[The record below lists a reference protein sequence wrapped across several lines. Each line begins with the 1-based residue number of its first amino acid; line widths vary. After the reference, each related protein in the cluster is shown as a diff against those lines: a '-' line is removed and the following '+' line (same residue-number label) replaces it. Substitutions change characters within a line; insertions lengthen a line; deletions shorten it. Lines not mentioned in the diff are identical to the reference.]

1 MSEYKTIYRLMNL
14 KRRQVISHGLQSM
27 GSLGVLY
34 LLLTESELVQAN
46 SGAKLLGVRIWPSED
61 YTRITLESDKTLP
74 ISHQLLSGPDR
85 LVVDIDGLELNPTLK
100 DLVAKVKP
108 NDPYVAQIRVGQFQ
122 PTVVRLVFDLK
133 EVVKPQLF
141 TLEPIAEYQY
151 RLIFDLYPTN
161 PPDPLMQLVKESAR
175 KEKLLAEE
183 QAKSPKGTATEEDP
197 ITAFAKKDA
206 ASSKKGSP
214 STTQQIPQS
223 PQSASTTNTQ
233 RIPFK
238 RLITVALDPGHGGED
253 PGAIGARG
261 SHEKNIVLAI
271 AKRLKNKIDQEVS
284 MRPFLTRDGD
294 YFVPL
299 HRRVFKARQV
309 EADLFISIHADAF
322 IQPHARGASVFALS
336 QQGATSSAARWMA
349 NKENASDLI
358 GGINIKTKDKQVAHL
373 LLDMSTTAQIND
385 SLQVGNSVL
394 RNIGNF
400 APLHKN
406 RVEQAGFAVLKAPD
420 IPSILI
426 ETAFISNPQ
435 EEKKLNDETYQER
448 IAEAIL
454 AGIKDYFAK
463 NPPMARRG

>member
-1 MSEYKTIYRLMNL
+1 MNQSMNP
-14 KRRQVISHGLQSM
+14 KRREMISQGLQSM

-46 SGAKLLGVRIWPSED
+46 SGTKLLGVRIWPSED
-61 YTRITLESDKTLP
+61 YTRITLESDKALP
-74 ISHQLLSGPDR
+74 ISHQLLTGPDR

-133 EVVKPQLF
+133 EAVKPQLF

-175 KEKLLAEE
+175 KEKLLSEE
-183 QAKSPKGTATEEDP
+183 QAKSQKGLPLEDDP
-197 ITAFAKKDA
+197 IAAFAKKDTA
-206 ASSKKGSP
+206 PGKKGGA
-214 STTQQIPQS
+214 STTQKS
-223 PQSASTTNTQ
+223 PQSSPSASTANTQ

-261 SHEKNIVLAI
+261 SHEKNIVLSI
-271 AKRLKNKIDQEVS
+271 AKRLKNKIDQEDS

-322 IQPHARGASVFALS
+322 IQPHAKGASVFALS

-435 EEKKLNDETYQER
+435 EEKKLNDENYQER
-448 IAEAIL
+448 IADAIL

-463 NPPMARRG
+463 NPPVARRG

>member
-1 MSEYKTIYRLMNL
+1 MNP
-14 KRRQVISHGLQSM
+14 KRRQVISKGLRSM

-61 YTRITLESDKTLP
+61 YTRITLESDKALP
-74 ISHQLLSGPDR
+74 ISHQLLTGPDR

-133 EVVKPQLF
+133 EAVKPQLF

-183 QAKSPKGTATEEDP
+183 QAKNPKGMATEEDP
-197 ITAFAKKDA
+197 IAAFAKKDTGP
-206 ASSKKGSP
+206 SKKAGP
-214 STTQQIPQS
+214 STTRQS
-223 PQSASTTNTQ
+223 PQSPPSASTANTQ

-261 SHEKNIVLAI
+261 SHEKNIVLSI
-271 AKRLKNKIDQEVS
+271 AKRLKDKIDQEDA

-322 IQPHARGASVFALS
+322 IQPHAKGASVFALS

>member
-1 MSEYKTIYRLMNL
+1 
-14 KRRQVISHGLQSM
+14 
-27 GSLGVLY
+27 
-34 LLLTESELVQAN
+34 
-46 SGAKLLGVRIWPSED
+46 
-61 YTRITLESDKTLP
+61 
-74 ISHQLLSGPDR
+74 
-85 LVVDIDGLELNPTLK
+85 VVDIDGLELNPTLK

-133 EVVKPQLF
+133 EAVKPQLF

-183 QAKSPKGTATEEDP
+183 RAKAQKGLPAEDDP
-197 ITAFAKKDA
+197 IAAFAKKDTA
-206 ASSKKGSP
+206 PGKKGGP
-214 STTQQIPQS
+214 STTQQS
-223 PQSASTTNTQ
+223 PQSAQSASAATTQ

-253 PGAIGARG
+253 PGAIGTRG
-261 SHEKNIVLAI
+261 SYEKNIVLSI
-271 AKRLKNKIDQEVS
+271 AKRLKNKIDQEDS

-322 IQPHARGASVFALS
+322 IQPHAKGASVFALS

-373 LLDMSTTAQIND
+373 LLEPRRRSTILYGLVTRYFAI
-385 SLQVGNSVL
+385 LVTL
-394 RNIGNF
+394 RN
-400 APLHKN
+400 
-406 RVEQAGFAVLKAPD
+406 
-420 IPSILI
+420 
-426 ETAFISNPQ
+426 FIRTEWS
-435 EEKKLNDETYQER
+435 KRTLR
-448 IAEAIL
+448 S
-454 AGIKDYFAK
+454 
-463 NPPMARRG
+463 

>member
-1 MSEYKTIYRLMNL
+1 MQMDP
-14 KRRQVISHGLQSM
+14 KRRLVLEHGLKSM
-27 GSLGVLY
+27 GSLGVLVV
-34 LLLTESELVQAN
+34 LLTESELVGAN
-46 SGAKLLGVRIWPSED
+46 TSAKLIGVRIWPSDD
-61 YTRITLESDKTLP
+61 YTRITLESDQALP

-85 LVVDIDGLELNPTLK
+85 LVVDIEGLQLNPTLK

-133 EVVKPQLF
+133 EAVKPQLF
-141 TLEPIAEYQY
+141 TLDPVAEYQY
-151 RLIFDLYPTN
+151 RLVFDLYPTN
-161 PPDPLMQLVKESAR
+161 PPDPLMQLVRESAK
-175 KEKLLAEE
+175 KEKLLLEA
-183 QAKSPKGTATEEDP
+183 QSKKDDDP
-197 ITAFAKKDA
+197 IAAFAKSGSMPGSKPSAPPAIAGKANDP
-206 ASSKKGSP
+206 ASI
-214 STTQQIPQS
+214 Q
-223 PQSASTTNTQ
+223 Q

-238 RLITVALDPGHGGED
+238 RLVTIAVDPGHGGED

-261 SHEKNIVLAI
+261 SYEKNIVLSI
-271 AKRLKNKIDQEVS
+271 AKRLKNKIDQENS
-284 MRPFLTRDGD
+284 MRPFLTREGD

-299 HRRVFKARQV
+299 HRRVSKARQV

-349 NKENASDLI
+349 NKENSSDLI
-358 GGINIKTKDKQVAHL
+358 GGINIKVKDKQVAHL

-385 SLQVGNSVL
+385 SLKVGNSVL
-394 RNIGNF
+394 RNIGDF

-406 RVEQAGFAVLKAPD
+406 KVEQAGFAVLKAPD

-435 EEKKLNDETYQER
+435 EEKRLNDEGYQER

-454 AGIKDYFAK
+454 AGIKDYFSR
-463 NPPMARRG
+463 NPPVARRG

>member
-1 MSEYKTIYRLMNL
+1 MNP
-14 KRRQVISHGLQSM
+14 KRRSVLQRGLQSI
-27 GSLGVLY
+27 GSFGVLY

-61 YTRITLESDKTLP
+61 YTRITLESDQALP
-74 ISHQLLSGPDR
+74 ISHQVLTGPDR

-133 EVVKPQLF
+133 EAVKPQLF
-141 TLEPIAEYQY
+141 TLEPVAEYRY

-161 PPDPLMQLVKESAR
+161 PPDPLMQLVKESAK
-175 KEKLLAEE
+175 KEKLLTEE
-183 QAKSPKGTATEEDP
+183 RAKGQKGTAANEDP
-197 ITAFAKKDA
+197 NDPIAAFAKKD
-206 ASSKKGSP
+206 
-214 STTQQIPQS
+214 IPATAKTG
-223 PQSASTTNTQ
+223 PGTGTQ

-261 SHEKNIVLAI
+261 SYEKHIVLAI
-271 AKRLKNKIDQEVS
+271 AKRLENKIDQEDA

-309 EADLFISIHADAF
+309 EADLFVSIHADAF
-322 IQPHARGASVFALS
+322 IQPHAKGASVFALS

-385 SLQVGNSVL
+385 SLRVGNSVL
-394 RNIGNF
+394 RNIGSF

-406 RVEQAGFAVLKAPD
+406 KVEQAGFAVLKAPD

-435 EEKKLNDETYQER
+435 EEKRLNSEAYQEQ
-448 IAEAIL
+448 IADAIL
-454 AGIKDYFAK
+454 AGIKDYFSK
-463 NPPMARRG
+463 NPPVARRG

>member
-1 MSEYKTIYRLMNL
+1 MR
-14 KRRQVISHGLQSM
+14 
-27 GSLGVLY
+27 SLGVLY

-46 SGAKLLGVRIWPSED
+46 AGAKLLGVRIWPSED
-61 YTRITLESDKTLP
+61 YTRITLESDQALP
-74 ISHQLLSGPDR
+74 ISHQLLTGPDR

-133 EVVKPQLF
+133 EAVKPQLF
-141 TLEPIAEYQY
+141 TLEPVAEYRY

-161 PPDPLMQLVKESAR
+161 PPDPLMQLVKESAK
-175 KEKLLAEE
+175 KERLLAEE
-183 QAKSPKGTATEEDP
+183 RAKTPKSTSTEEDP
-197 ITAFAKKDA
+197 IAAFAKKD
-206 ASSKKGSP
+206 P
-214 STTQQIPQS
+214 PTTPKTG
-223 PQSASTTNTQ
+223 PGTGAQ
-233 RIPFK
+233 RTPFK

-261 SHEKNIVLAI
+261 SYEKNIVLSI
-271 AKRLKNKIDQEVS
+271 AKRLKNKIDQEDA

-299 HRRVFKARQV
+299 HRRVYKARQV
-309 EADLFISIHADAF
+309 EADLFVSIHADAF
-322 IQPHARGASVFALS
+322 IQPHAKGASVFALS

-385 SLQVGNSVL
+385 SLRVGNSVL
-394 RNIGNF
+394 RNIGSF

-406 RVEQAGFAVLKAPD
+406 KVEQAGFAVLKAPD

-435 EEKKLNDETYQER
+435 EEKRLNSEDYQEQ
-448 IAEAIL
+448 IADAIL
-454 AGIKDYFAK
+454 AGIKDYFSK
-463 NPPMARRG
+463 NPPVARRG

>member
-1 MSEYKTIYRLMNL
+1 MNP
-14 KRRQVISHGLQSM
+14 KRRQAIQTGLKTMS
-27 GSLGVLY
+27 SLGVLY
-34 LLLTESELVQAN
+34 VLLTECELVQAN
-46 SGAKLLGVRIWPSED
+46 SGAKLIGVRIWPSED
-61 YTRITLESDKTLP
+61 YTRITLESDQALP
-74 ISHQLLSGPDR
+74 ISHQLLTGPDR
-85 LVVDIDGLELNPTLK
+85 LVVDIDGLVLNPTLK

-133 EVVKPQLF
+133 EAVKPQLF
-141 TLEPIAEYQY
+141 TLSPIAEYQY

-175 KEKLLAEE
+175 KEKMLAEE
-183 QAKSPKGTATEEDP
+183 QAKGPKAVPAEDDP
-197 ITAFAKKDA
+197 IAAFAKRETVP
-206 ASSKKGSP
+206 SKKGGSSP
-214 STTQQIPQS
+214 PSQSTA
-223 PQSASTTNTQ
+223 SASTQ
-233 RIPFK
+233 RIPFR

-253 PGAIGARG
+253 PGAIGSRG
-261 SHEKNIVLAI
+261 SYEKHIVLAI
-271 AKRLKNKIDQEVS
+271 AKRLKTKIDQDDS

-299 HRRVFKARQV
+299 HRRVYKARQV
-309 EADLFISIHADAF
+309 EADLLVSIHADAF
-322 IQPHARGASVFALS
+322 IQPHAKGASVYALS

-358 GGINIKTKDKQVAHL
+358 GGINIKTKDRQVANL

-385 SLQVGNSVL
+385 SLQVGQAVL
-394 RNIGNF
+394 RNIGQF

-435 EEKKLNDETYQER
+435 EEKRLNDETYQER

-463 NPPMARRG
+463 NPPMARRS

>member
-1 MSEYKTIYRLMNL
+1 MNP
-14 KRRQVISHGLQSM
+14 KRRSALQRGLQSM
-27 GSLGVLY
+27 GSIASLGVLY

-46 SGAKLLGVRIWPSED
+46 AGAKLLGVRIWPSED
-61 YTRITLESDKTLP
+61 YTRITLESDQALP
-74 ISHQLLSGPDR
+74 ISHQLLTGPDR
-85 LVVDIDGLELNPTLK
+85 LVVDIDDLELNPTLK

-133 EVVKPQLF
+133 EAVKPQLF
-141 TLEPIAEYQY
+141 TLEPVAEYRY

-161 PPDPLMQLVKESAR
+161 PPDPLMPLVKESAK
-175 KEKLLAEE
+175 KERLLTEE
-183 QAKSPKGTATEEDP
+183 RAKTPKTTSREEDP
-197 ITAFAKKDA
+197 IAAFAKKDIPA
-206 ASSKKGSP
+206 AAKTGSGT
-214 STTQQIPQS
+214 S
-223 PQSASTTNTQ
+223 TQ

-253 PGAIGARG
+253 PGAVGTRG
-261 SHEKNIVLAI
+261 SYEKHIVLSI
-271 AKRLKNKIDQEVS
+271 AKRLKNKIDQEDA

-299 HRRVFKARQV
+299 HRRVYKARQV

-322 IQPHARGASVFALS
+322 IQPHAKGASVFALS

-385 SLQVGNSVL
+385 SVRVGNSIL
-394 RNIGNF
+394 RNIGSF

-406 RVEQAGFAVLKAPD
+406 KVEQAGFAVLKAPD

-435 EEKKLNDETYQER
+435 EEKRLNSETYQEQ
-448 IAEAIL
+448 IADAIL

>member
-1 MSEYKTIYRLMNL
+1 MNPN
-14 KRRQVISHGLQSM
+14 RRRALQKGLQSM

-34 LLLTESELVQAN
+34 VLLTESELVQAN
-46 SGAKLLGVRIWPSED
+46 SSAKLLGVRIWPSED
-61 YTRITLESDKTLP
+61 YTRITVESDKTLT
-74 ISHQLLSGPDR
+74 ISHQLLTRPDR

-122 PTVVRLVFDLK
+122 RTVVRLVFDLK
-133 EVVKPQLF
+133 EAVKPQLF
-141 TLEPIAEYQY
+141 TLDPIAEYQH
-151 RLIFDLYPTN
+151 RLIFDLYPSN
-161 PPDPLMQLVKESAR
+161 PPDPLMRLVKETAR
-175 KEKLLAEE
+175 KEKLLAEGL
-183 QAKSPKGTATEEDP
+183 AKAQKGILPEEDP
-197 ITAFAKKDA
+197 IAAFAKRDTA
-206 ASSKKGSP
+206 PSKKGGLITSSQ
-214 STTQQIPQS
+214 ST
-223 PQSASTTNTQ
+223 SATNTQ
-233 RIPFK
+233 RIPYK

-261 SHEKNIVLAI
+261 SYEKNIVLSI
-271 AKRLKNKIDQEVS
+271 AKRLKHKIDKEDAMQ
-284 MRPFLTRDGD
+284 PFLTRDGD

-299 HRRVFKARQV
+299 HRRIFKARQV

-322 IQPHARGASVFALS
+322 IQPHAKGASVFALS

-385 SLQVGNSVL
+385 SLQVGHSVL

-435 EEKKLNDETYQER
+435 EEKKLNDETYQDQ

-454 AGIKDYFAK
+454 VGIKDYFAK
-463 NPPMARRG
+463 NPPVSRRG

>member
-1 MSEYKTIYRLMNL
+1 MNP
-14 KRRQVISHGLQSM
+14 KRRQVISQGLQSM

-61 YTRITLESDKTLP
+61 YTRITLESDKALP

-141 TLEPIAEYQY
+141 TLDPIAEYQY

-183 QAKSPKGTATEEDP
+183 QAKNPKGMATEEDP
-197 ITAFAKKDA
+197 IAAFAKKDIG
-206 ASSKKGSP
+206 SSKKGGP
-214 STTQQIPQS
+214 STTQQSPQS
-223 PQSASTTNTQ
+223 PPSTTTANSQ

-261 SHEKNIVLAI
+261 SYEKNIVLSI
-271 AKRLKNKIDQEVS
+271 AKRLKNKIDQEDS

-322 IQPHARGASVFALS
+322 IQPHAKGASVFALS

-349 NKENASDLI
+349 NKENSSDLI

-448 IAEAIL
+448 IANAIL

-463 NPPMARRG
+463 NPPVARRG

>member
-1 MSEYKTIYRLMNL
+1 MS
-14 KRRQVISHGLQSM
+14 
-27 GSLGVLY
+27 SLGVLY

-61 YTRITLESDKTLP
+61 YTRITLESDKALP
-74 ISHQLLSGPDR
+74 ISHQLLTGPDR

-133 EVVKPQLF
+133 EAVKPQLF

-183 QAKSPKGTATEEDP
+183 RAKSQKGLPSEDDP
-197 ITAFAKKDA
+197 IAAFAKKDMPPV
-206 ASSKKGSP
+206 KKGGS
-214 STTQQIPQS
+214 SS
-223 PQSASTTNTQ
+223 GAQSATTTSNQ

-261 SHEKNIVLAI
+261 SYEKNIVLSI
-271 AKRLKNKIDQEVS
+271 AKRLKNKIDQEDS

-322 IQPHARGASVFALS
+322 IQPHAKGASVFALS

>member
-1 MSEYKTIYRLMNL
+1 MNP
-14 KRRQVISHGLQSM
+14 KRRSLLKQSLRTM
-27 GSLGVLY
+27 SSLGVLT

-46 SGAKLLGVRIWPSED
+46 KGVKLIGVRIWPSED
-61 YTRITLESDKTLP
+61 YTRIILESDQALP
-74 ISHQLLSGPDR
+74 ISHQLLAGPDR

-133 EVVKPQLF
+133 ESVKPQLF
-141 TLEPIAEYQY
+141 TLDPVAEYQY
-151 RLIFDLYPTN
+151 RLVFDLYPTN
-161 PPDPLMQLVKESAR
+161 PPDPLMQLVKESA
-175 KEKLLAEE
+175 KKKKLLLEAQGKKDDDPIAAFAKSESLN
-183 QAKSPKGTATEEDP
+183 QAKSEQGAKPKIMPGKANDP
-197 ITAFAKKDA
+197 SGF
-206 ASSKKGSP
+206 
-214 STTQQIPQS
+214 Q
-223 PQSASTTNTQ
+223 Q

-238 RLITVALDPGHGGED
+238 RLITIALDPGHGGED

-261 SHEKNIVLAI
+261 SYEKNIVLSI
-271 AKRLKNKIDQEVS
+271 AKRLKSKIDQEDS
-284 MRPFLTRDGD
+284 MRPFLTREGD

-299 HRRVFKARQV
+299 HRRVSKAQQV
-309 EADLFISIHADAF
+309 EADLFVSIHADAF
-322 IQPHARGASVFALS
+322 IQPHAKGASVFALS
-336 QQGATSSAARWMA
+336 QQGATSSVARWMA

-358 GGINIKTKDKQVAHL
+358 GGINIKVKDKQIAHL

-385 SLQVGNSVL
+385 SLRVGSSVL
-394 RNIGNF
+394 RNIGDF

-406 RVEQAGFAVLKAPD
+406 KVEQAGFAVLKAPD

-435 EEKKLNDETYQER
+435 EEKKLNDEGYQER

-454 AGIKDYFAK
+454 SGIKDYFSK
-463 NPPMARRG
+463 NPPVAKRG

>member
-1 MSEYKTIYRLMNL
+1 MDP
-14 KRRQVISHGLQSM
+14 KRRLVLEHGLRSM
-27 GSLGVLY
+27 GSLGVLV
-34 LLLTESELVQAN
+34 LLLTESELVGAN
-46 SGAKLLGVRIWPSED
+46 TSARLIGVRIWPSED
-61 YTRITLESDKTLP
+61 YTRITLESDQVLP

-85 LVVDIDGLELNPTLK
+85 LVVDIEGLQLNSTLK

-108 NDPYVAQIRVGQFQ
+108 NDPYVSQIRVGQFQ

-133 EVVKPQLF
+133 EAVKPQLF
-141 TLEPIAEYQY
+141 SLDPVAEYQH
-151 RLIFDLYPTN
+151 RLVFDLYPTN
-161 PPDPLMQLVKESAR
+161 PPDPLMQLVKESAK
-175 KEKLLAEE
+175 KEKLLLEA
-183 QAKSPKGTATEEDP
+183 QGKKDDDP
-197 ITAFAKKDA
+197 IAAFAKSGSTPETKPE
-206 ASSKKGSP
+206 KGGKP
-214 STTQQIPQS
+214 SV
-223 PQSASTTNTQ
+223 PQSAGKANDLSGAQQ

-238 RLITVALDPGHGGED
+238 RLVTIALDPGHGGED

-261 SHEKNIVLAI
+261 SYEKNIVLSI
-271 AKRLKNKIDQEVS
+271 AKRLKSKIDQEAS
-284 MRPFLTRDGD
+284 MRPFLTREGD

-299 HRRVFKARQV
+299 HRRVSKAQQV

-322 IQPHARGASVFALS
+322 IQPNARGASVFALS

-349 NKENASDLI
+349 NKENSSDLI

-385 SLQVGNSVL
+385 SLRVGNSVL
-394 RNIGNF
+394 RNIGDF

-406 RVEQAGFAVLKAPD
+406 KVEQAGFAVLKAPD

-435 EEKKLNDETYQER
+435 EEKRLNDEGYQER

-454 AGIKDYFAK
+454 EGIKDYFSK
-463 NPPMARRG
+463 NPPVARRG

>member
-1 MSEYKTIYRLMNL
+1 MNP
-14 KRRQVISHGLQSM
+14 KRRQVILQGLQLMS
-27 GSLGVLY
+27 SLGVLY

-61 YTRITLESDKTLP
+61 YTRITLESDKALP

-133 EVVKPQLF
+133 EAVKPQLF
-141 TLEPIAEYQY
+141 TLDPIAEYQY

-183 QAKSPKGTATEEDP
+183 RVKSRKPTSPEEDP
-197 ITAFAKKDA
+197 IAAFAKKDMPP
-206 ASSKKGSP
+206 SKKGGAS
-214 STTQQIPQS
+214 SG
-223 PQSASTTNTQ
+223 PQSATTSSNQ
-233 RIPFK
+233 HIPFK

-261 SHEKNIVLAI
+261 SYEKNIVLSI
-271 AKRLKNKIDQEVS
+271 AKRLKNKIDQEDS

-322 IQPHARGASVFALS
+322 IQPHAKGASVFALS

-385 SLQVGNSVL
+385 SLQAGNSVL

-435 EEKKLNDETYQER
+435 EEKRLNDETYQER
-448 IAEAIL
+448 IADAIL

-463 NPPMARRG
+463 NPPVARRG

>member
-1 MSEYKTIYRLMNL
+1 MQMDS
-14 KRRQVISHGLQSM
+14 KRRLVLEHGLKSM
-27 GSLGVLY
+27 GSLGVLVV
-34 LLLTESELVQAN
+34 LLTESELVVGAN
-46 SGAKLLGVRIWPSED
+46 TSAKLIGVRIWPSDD
-61 YTRITLESDKTLP
+61 YTRITVESDQALP

-85 LVVDIDGLELNPTLK
+85 LVVDIEGLQLNPTLR

-108 NDPYVAQIRVGQFQ
+108 NDPYVAQIRLGQFQ

-133 EVVKPQLF
+133 EAVKPQLF
-141 TLEPIAEYQY
+141 TLDPIAEYHY
-151 RLIFDLYPTN
+151 RLVLDLYPTN
-161 PPDPLMQLVKESAR
+161 PPDPLMQLVKENAK
-175 KEKLLAEE
+175 KEKLLLETRS
-183 QAKSPKGTATEEDP
+183 KKDDDP
-197 ITAFAKKDA
+197 IAAFAKSDSTHGA
-206 ASSKKGSP
+206 TTQPRPELSSAKKNKSLAQAPNTGK
-214 STTQQIPQS
+214 STTQEE
-223 PQSASTTNTQ
+223 QSAWQ

-238 RLITVALDPGHGGED
+238 RLVTIAVDPGHGGED

-261 SHEKNIVLAI
+261 SYEKNIVLSI
-271 AKRLKNKIDQEVS
+271 AKRLKSKIDQEAS
-284 MRPFLTRDGD
+284 MRPFLTREGD

-299 HRRVFKARQV
+299 HRRVSKARQV

-349 NKENASDLI
+349 NKENSSDLI
-358 GGINIKTKDKQVAHL
+358 GGINIKVKDKQVAHL

-385 SLQVGNSVL
+385 SLKVGNSVL
-394 RNIGNF
+394 RNIGDF

-406 RVEQAGFAVLKAPD
+406 KVEQAGFAVLKAPD

-435 EEKKLNDETYQER
+435 EERRLNDEGYQER

-454 AGIKDYFAK
+454 AGIKDYFSK
-463 NPPMARRG
+463 NPPVARRG

>member
-1 MSEYKTIYRLMNL
+1 MNL
-14 KRRQVISHGLQSM
+14 KRRQMVSQGLQSM
-27 GSLGVLY
+27 GTLGVLY

-46 SGAKLLGVRIWPSED
+46 NGAKLLGVRIWPSED
-61 YTRITLESDKTLP
+61 YTRITLESDKALP
-74 ISHQLLSGPDR
+74 IYHQLLTGPDR

-133 EVVKPQLF
+133 EAVKPQLF

-161 PPDPLMQLVKESAR
+161 PPDPLMQLVKDSAR

-183 QAKSPKGTATEEDP
+183 RGKSPKPASSEEDP
-197 ITAFAKKDA
+197 IAAFAKKDMPPGKKG
-206 ASSKKGSP
+206 ASSSG
-214 STTQQIPQS
+214 PQS
-223 PQSASTTNTQ
+223 EMTIGTQ

-253 PGAIGARG
+253 PGAIGSRG
-261 SHEKNIVLAI
+261 SYEKNIVLSI
-271 AKRLKNKIDQEVS
+271 AKRLKNKIDQEDS

-299 HRRVFKARQV
+299 HRRVYKARQV

-322 IQPHARGASVFALS
+322 IQPHAKGASIFALS
-336 QQGATSSAARWMA
+336 QQGATSTAARWMA

-435 EEKKLNDETYQER
+435 EEKKLNDEIYQEQ
-448 IAEAIL
+448 IAQAIL
-454 AGIKDYFAK
+454 AGIKDYLAK
-463 NPPMARRG
+463 NPPVARRG

>member
-1 MSEYKTIYRLMNL
+1 MNP
-14 KRRQVISHGLQSM
+14 KRREAIQTGLKTMS
-27 GSLGVLY
+27 SLGVLY
-34 LLLTESELVQAN
+34 VLLTESELVQAN
-46 SGAKLLGVRIWPSED
+46 AGAKLIGVRIWPSED
-61 YTRITLESDKTLP
+61 YTRITLESDQALP
-74 ISHQLLSGPDR
+74 ISHQLLTGPDR
-85 LVVDIDGLELNPTLK
+85 LVVDIDGLVLNPTLK

-133 EVVKPQLF
+133 EAVKPQLF
-141 TLEPIAEYQY
+141 TLPPIAEYQY

-175 KEKLLAEE
+175 KEKMLAEE
-183 QAKSPKGTATEEDP
+183 QAKGPKAVPVEDDP
-197 ITAFAKKDA
+197 IAAFAKRETVP
-206 ASSKKGSP
+206 SKKGSSSPP
-214 STTQQIPQS
+214 SQNAAT
-223 PQSASTTNTQ
+223 ASTQ
-233 RIPFK
+233 RIPFR

-261 SHEKNIVLAI
+261 SYEKHIVLAI
-271 AKRLKNKIDQEVS
+271 AKRLKTKIDQDDT

-299 HRRVFKARQV
+299 HRRVYKARQV
-309 EADLFISIHADAF
+309 EADLLVSIHADAF
-322 IQPHARGASVFALS
+322 IQPHAKGASVYALS

-358 GGINIKTKDKQVAHL
+358 GGINIKTKDRQVANL

-385 SLQVGNSVL
+385 SLQVGQAVL
-394 RNIGNF
+394 RNIGQF

-435 EEKKLNDETYQER
+435 EEKRLNDETYQER

>member
-1 MSEYKTIYRLMNL
+1 MQIDP
-14 KRRQVISHGLQSM
+14 KRRLVLEQGLKSM
-27 GSLGVLY
+27 GSLGVLVV
-34 LLLTESELVQAN
+34 LLTESELVDAN
-46 SGAKLLGVRIWPSED
+46 IAAKLIGVRIWPSED
-61 YTRITLESDKTLP
+61 YTRITLESDQTLP

-85 LVVDIDGLELNPTLK
+85 LVVDIDGLQLNPTLK

-133 EVVKPQLF
+133 EAVKPQLF
-141 TLEPIAEYQY
+141 TLDPVAEYQY

-161 PPDPLMQLVKESAR
+161 PPDPLMQLVKESAK
-175 KEKLLAEE
+175 KEKLLLEARS
-183 QAKSPKGTATEEDP
+183 KKDDDP
-197 ITAFAKKDA
+197 IAAFAKSGSTLGA
-206 ASSKKGSP
+206 TTQPNSELNSAKGSKP
-214 STTQQIPQS
+214 TAQ
-223 PQSASTTNTQ
+223 ASNTNKLIAQGDRSSQQ

-238 RLITVALDPGHGGED
+238 RLVTIAIDPGHGGED

-261 SHEKNIVLAI
+261 SHEKNIVLSI
-271 AKRLKNKIDQEVS
+271 AKRLKNKIDQEES
-284 MRPFLTRDGD
+284 MRPFLTREGD

-299 HRRVFKARQV
+299 HRRVSKARQV

-349 NKENASDLI
+349 NKENSSDLI
-358 GGINIKTKDKQVAHL
+358 GGINIKIKDKQVAHL

-385 SLQVGNSVL
+385 SLKVGNSVL
-394 RNIGNF
+394 RNIGDF

-406 RVEQAGFAVLKAPD
+406 KVEQAGFAVLKAPD

-435 EEKKLNDETYQER
+435 EEKRLNDENYQER

-454 AGIKDYFAK
+454 AGIKDYFFK
-463 NPPMARRG
+463 SPPVTRRG